1 MFLDGERSILIPL
14 HCNLRKP
21 FRGETP
27 ISSSHAIPP
36 MPTPLVLPIHV
47 EANRDAMYDK
57 LTALLYTNVTKQSIK
72 DTSNTIP
79 PESVQDDAENLLPSP
94 PTLPTETTLLLIANE
109 KDATTTL
116 LTYSF
121 QTSQSYLFT
130 PSTSHLQLSSPQTNT
145 ALRRRYV
152 AVQKARDAGSVGIL
166 IGTLGKG
173 GYLKL
178 ISMLRKRVLEAG
190 KKPYLLAL
198 GKINEAKVANFAEC
212 DVFCMVACPE
222 STVVDSRVPLPSF
235 T

>member
-1 MFLDGERSILIPL
+1 MPIPW
-14 HCNLRKP
+14 
-21 FRGETP
+21 
-27 ISSSHAIPP
+27 
-36 MPTPLVLPIHV
+36 VLPIHI
-47 EANRDAMYDK
+47 EANPDIIHDE
-57 LTALLYTNVTKQSIK
+57 LIALKYTNITKQPIK
-72 DTSNTIP
+72 DTSDTILP
-79 PESVQDDAENLLPSP
+79 QSIQDEPDNLLPSP
-94 PTLPTETTLLLIANE
+94 PTLPPETILLLIADE

-116 LTYSF
+116 LTHSF

-130 PSTSHLQLSSPQTNT
+130 PTTSHLELSTPQTNI

-222 STVVDSRVPLPSF
+222 STVVDSRVLPSPPCVF
-235 T
+235 FGCFGG

>member
-1 MFLDGERSILIPL
+1 MPIP
-14 HCNLRKP
+14 
-21 FRGETP
+21 
-27 ISSSHAIPP
+27 S
-36 MPTPLVLPIHV
+36 VLPIHID
-47 EANRDAMYDK
+47 ANQDAIYDK
-57 LTALLYTNVTKQSIK
+57 LIALKYTNITKQPIK
-72 DTSNTIP
+72 DTSNIILP
-79 PESVQDDAENLLPSP
+79 QSIQDDPDNLLPSP
-94 PTLPTETTLLLIANE
+94 PTFPPETTLLLIADE
-109 KDATTTL
+109 KDATTIL
-116 LTYSF
+116 LTHSF
-121 QTSQSYLFT
+121 QTSQSYLFPPT
-130 PSTSHLQLSSPQTNT
+130 TSTLQLSTPQTNT

-222 STVVDSRVPLPSF
+222 STVVDSRVPHPFALVG
-235 T
+235 